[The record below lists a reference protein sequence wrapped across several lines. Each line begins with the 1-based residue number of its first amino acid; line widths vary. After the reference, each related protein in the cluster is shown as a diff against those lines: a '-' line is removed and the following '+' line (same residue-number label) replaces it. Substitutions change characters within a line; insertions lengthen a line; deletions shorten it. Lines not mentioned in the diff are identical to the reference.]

1 MDMFALIQH
10 ALIRRLHTRH
20 VLTRRLLLSL
30 LLVWSSALAL
40 ADAPLQLGVFA
51 YRPHPV
57 MQQRFAPLA
66 DYLSN
71 ALGRRVELQVLDQNE
86 VEDAL
91 AHSQL
96 DFLLTNPS
104 HYLVVRSQSQLAN
117 ILATLISREDGQNAA
132 SLGGVIITSAGRND
146 INTLGDLQGKR
157 IGVPGTRYLGGYQ
170 TQALEL
176 LEAGVELPS
185 GEQLH
190 VLERHDKVVEAVLA
204 GRVDAGFVR
213 TGIIE
218 SLEAEGRLDATRLK
232 VINAQNLAGFPYRV
246 STRLYP
252 EWPFVALPSVDTP
265 TLRRVTVAL
274 LALDADHPAAIAAGI
289 AGFYPV
295 ADYASVDNLARRLRV
310 KPYDG
315 TPDFSLTD
323 IWQQYRPVIAG
334 STAALVLILVLM
346 ALLAGRNRQLID
358 SEARFR
364 TLVDTSP
371 LPMLVT
377 TQPPE
382 SQVLLMN
389 LQFTAVFGYTLADVP
404 DVEAWWPRAY
414 PDPTYRREML
424 AKWAAA
430 VEVMRA
436 KGVSATEPFSVNI
449 SCKNGSVRYVEVSM
463 AVQGSN
469 ALVIFN
475 DLTEYHDNELELRQL
490 YQHQRA
496 IAEQLLIQ
504 EQRLV
509 KISQN
514 VPGMIYQFQL
524 WPDGRSAF
532 PYASEGIRTIYGVG
546 PEVVRDDAT
555 PVFEVLHPDDFE
567 QVRLSIEKSG
577 NTLSPW
583 HDEYRVVLSDSRVFW
598 VEGEATPERMPD
610 GSVIWHGYIRD
621 ITERKQTEAELQL
634 HRENLEELV
643 TKRTQ
648 ELAIAKEAAETAN
661 VAKSAFLA
669 NMSHELR
676 TPMNGVMGMIELAKR
691 RMADAKGLDQLD
703 KATRSAERLLGVL
716 NDILDFSKIE
726 AGRMV
731 LEDAPLQLVDNI
743 EHIVSTLGPRF
754 NEKGVKLRVE
764 MRAELAHAPLSG
776 DSLRLDQILFNLVGN
791 ALKFTEQGAVTLRVR
806 LVSETAEMAKTA
818 EAAQVRFEVSDTGIG
833 IDVEAQSRLFQS
845 FQQADNSMTR
855 KYGGTGLGLVISKR
869 LVQIMGGEIGVE
881 STPGQ
886 GSTFWFVVPF
896 KQHEQAVA
904 PSAPT
909 NTGLGAEHRLQ
920 AEYAGTR
927 VLLVEDEPIAQ
938 EVSLNLLEG
947 LGWEVDV
954 ADDGQQALKLAQ
966 QNRYALILMDM
977 QMPVLNG
984 VEATKAIRTD
994 SLNIATPILAM
1005 TANAFDED
1013 RDACLAAGMNDHIPK
1028 PVHPDKLFETM
1039 LTWLEK

>member
-1 MDMFALIQH
+1 MNLF

-20 VLTRRLLLSL
+20 LLTRRLLLSL

-40 ADAPLQLGVFA
+40 ADAPLQLGVIA

-117 ILATLISREDGQNAA
+117 LLATLISREDGQNTA

-146 INTLGDLQGKR
+146 INRLGDLQGKR
-157 IGVPGTRYLGGYQ
+157 IGVPGTHYLGGYQ

-176 LEAGVELPS
+176 LEAGIELPS
-185 GEQLH
+185 GERLH

-274 LALDADHPAAIAAGI
+274 LALDADHPAAIAARI
-289 AGFYPV
+289 AGFSPV

-315 TPDFSLTD
+315 TPDVSLTD
-323 IWQQYRPVIAG
+323 IWQQYRMVIAG
-334 STAALVLILVLM
+334 SAAALVLILVLM

-382 SQVLLMN
+382 SQILLMN

-414 PDPTYRREML
+414 PDPTYRQEMQ

-430 VEVMRA
+430 IETMRIT
-436 KGVSATEPFSVNI
+436 GFSATEPVSANI
-449 SCKNGSVRYVEVSM
+449 TCKDGSVRYGEVSM
-463 AVQGSN
+463 AVQGSD

-475 DLTEYHDNELELRQL
+475 DLTERKSNELELQQL
-490 YQHQRA
+490 YHQQQVVS
-496 IAEQLLIQ
+496 ENLLHQ
-504 EQRLV
+504 QQRLE
-509 KISQN
+509 KLSQN
-514 VPGMIYQFQL
+514 VPGMIYQYQL

-532 PYASEGIRTIYGVG
+532 PYASNGIRTIYGVA
-546 PEVVRDDAT
+546 PEDVRDDAS
-555 PVFEVLHPDDFE
+555 PVFAVLHPDDFE
-567 QVRLSIEKSG
+567 QVRLSIEKSAS
-577 NTLSPW
+577 TLTPW
-583 HDEYRVVLSDSRVFW
+583 HAVYRVTLPAGKTFW
-598 VEGEATPERMPD
+598 VEGEATPERMSD
-610 GSVIWHGYIRD
+610 GSVIWHGYVRD
-621 ITERKQTEAELQL
+621 ISERKQTEEELQR
-634 HRENLEELV
+634 HRENLEGLV
-643 TKRTQ
+643 TKRTH
-648 ELAIAKEAAETAN
+648 ELAAAKEAAEAAN
-661 VAKSAFLA
+661 RAKSAFLA
-669 NMSHELR
+669 NMSHELC
-676 TPMNGVMGMIELAKR
+676 TPMNGVMGMLELAKR

-703 KATRSAERLLGVL
+703 KAKLSAERLLGVL

-726 AGRMV
+726 AERMV

-754 NEKGVKLRVE
+754 NEKGIKLRVE
-764 MRAELAHAPLSG
+764 MRGELAHAPLSG

-806 LVSETAEMAKTA
+806 LVSETAETSHI
-818 EAAQVRFEVSDTGIG
+818 RFEVSDSGIG
-833 IDVEAQSRLFQS
+833 IDTEAQSRLFQS

-881 STPGQ
+881 SAPGQ

-896 KQHEQAVA
+896 KQREQAVA
-904 PSAPT
+904 PSAPM
-909 NTGLGAEHRLQ
+909 NSGLGAEQRLQ

-927 VLLVEDEPIAQ
+927 VLLVEDEPITQ
-938 EVSLNLLEG
+938 EVSRELLED

-1028 PVHPDKLFETM
+1028 PIDPDKLFETM